1 MSSPLVIIV
10 ALFITVTIFAGASRF
25 RVPHFSRAKDLG
37 WMSKQ
42 WLAEYRA
49 THGL

>member
-1 MSSPLVIIV
+1 MVIII
-10 ALFITVTIFAGASRF
+10 ALLITAAIFGAASRF
-25 RVPHFSRAKDLG
+25 RVPRVSKAKDLG

-49 THGL
+49 AHGL

>member
-1 MSSPLVIIV
+1 MVIVI
-10 ALFITVTIFAGASRF
+10 ALLITVAIFGAASRF
-25 RVPHFSRAKDLG
+25 RVPRYSKVRDLG

-49 THGL
+49 AHGL

>member
-1 MSSPLVIIV
+1 MVIII
-10 ALFITVTIFAGASRF
+10 ALLITVAILAAASRF
-25 RVPHFSRAKDLG
+25 RVPGFSKETDLG

-49 THGL
+49 AHGL